1 LATAPPDDAPTAEGD
16 STRGRAPIRPDE
28 RPPDESPSAG
38 ALTSPPA
45 RRSRAVA
52 NPAYDPDDPA
62 DYDDWA
68 WSEHNVLHPI
78 RWWESRGHRW
88 LPGVAYPI
96 ALFALWRV
104 VHLAVSSYLG
114 GDWQKVPFYY
124 DGERYMQITLQGYAQ
139 PNVEM
144 PNTAFFPGVSWI
156 SWPIYQ
162 WTHSQQIT
170 GQTVATLTALA
181 AFICVWG
188 VSKAWKNDAIARKSV
203 WLMALFP
210 SSLFLWSYYS
220 EGMFIALGAGAVWA
234 DKKNRHWIA
243 AACLMGICTT
253 RSVGI
258 LVPGIIVLCRI
269 IRQRKLDKWC
279 FIYAG
284 ASLVGLVPVLYM
296 INYYTGSPLSFFNVQ
311 KDWGRGLSWP
321 WVTVRNGYE
330 NLWPT
335 PETIMVPALVS
346 RNFDLYSIP
355 IIGFAIAWL
364 GFSRDKAPAVSA
376 SLGVASPSAAA
387 AMPLAA
393 GSAAAESDR
402 DVDDGAQTAGPKG
415 PRAFPMEAWMLGF
428 TLIALPL
435 SSTSLASFNRFVL
448 ADWVLYPAYATFA
461 ARLPPWWRRAFWVVV
476 VVALAVTTYHLIGR
490 VSVDRFIG

>member
-1 LATAPPDDAPTAEGD
+1 VRPSERLPDAPPLSGAATVAP
-16 STRGRAPIRPDE
+16 SRRTRVVE
-28 RPPDESPSAG
+28 
-38 ALTSPPA
+38 
-45 RRSRAVA
+45 
-52 NPAYDPDDPA
+52 NPAYDADDPDD
-62 DYDDWA
+62 YEDWA
-68 WSEHNVLHPI
+68 WSEHDLLHPI
-78 RWWESRGHRW
+78 RWWEARGHRW
-88 LPGVAYPI
+88 LPGVWYPV

-104 VHLAVSSYLG
+104 VHLMVSSYLG

-162 WTHSQQIT
+162 WTHSQQWT

-188 VSKAWKNDAIARKSV
+188 VSKAWKDEAIARKAV

-220 EGMFIALGAGAVWA
+220 EGLFIALGAGAVWA

-243 AACLMGICTT
+243 ALCFAGICTT

-279 FIYAG
+279 FVYAG
-284 ASLVGLVPVLYM
+284 ASLIGLAPVLYM
-296 INYYTGSPLSFFNVQ
+296 INHYTGSPFSFFNVQ

-321 WVTVRNGYE
+321 WVTIRNGFE

-364 GFSRDKAPAVSA
+364 GFSRDKAPAPVPVPVSVTA
-376 SLGVASPSAAA
+376 GASAAVA
-387 AMPLAA
+387 PPEAD
-393 GSAAAESDR
+393 GEAE
-402 DVDDGAQTAGPKG
+402 ATKPAKG
-415 PRAFPMEAWMLGF
+415 PRAFPMEAWMLGL

-461 ARLPPWWRRAFWVVV
+461 ARLPTWWRRAFWLVV

>member
-1 LATAPPDDAPTAEGD
+1 MSTAPPDDAPTADGD
-16 STRGRAPIRPDE
+16 PADGRAPVRPDE
-28 RPPDESPSAG
+28 PVPAEPPLSAERNS
-38 ALTSPPA
+38 AAAKRA
-45 RRSRAVA
+45 RVIE
-52 NPAYDPDDPA
+52 NPAYDPDDPD

-68 WSEHNVLHPI
+68 WSENNVLHPI
-78 RWWESRGHRW
+78 RWWQSRGHRW
-88 LPGVAYPI
+88 LPGVWYPV

-104 VHLAVSSYLG
+104 VHLMVSSFLG

-144 PNTAFFPGVSWI
+144 PNTAFFPGVSWL
-156 SWPIYQ
+156 SWPIWQ
-162 WTHSQQIT
+162 WTRSQQWT
-170 GQTVATLTALA
+170 GQVVATGTALA

-188 VSKAWKNDAIARKSV
+188 VSSAWKNDAIARKAV

-220 EGMFIALGAGAVWA
+220 EGLFIALGAGAVWA

-258 LVPGIIVLCRI
+258 LVPGIIILCRI

-279 FIYAG
+279 FVYAG
-284 ASLVGLVPVLYM
+284 ASVIGLLPVLYM
-296 INYYTGSPLSFFNVQ
+296 INYYTGSPFSFFNVQ

-321 WVTVRNGYE
+321 WVTIKNGFE

-346 RNFDLYSIP
+346 RNFDLYAIP
-355 IIGFAIAWL
+355 VIGFAIGWL
-364 GFSRDKAPAVSA
+364 AFSRDKAPKAEAAQAVEGDEA
-376 SLGVASPSAAA
+376 VVDEEAPVA
-387 AMPLAA
+387 
-393 GSAAAESDR
+393 R
-402 DVDDGAQTAGPKG
+402 KG
-415 PRAFPMEAWMLGF
+415 TRAFPMEAWMLGL
-428 TLIALPL
+428 TLIILPL

-461 ARLPPWWRRAFWVVV
+461 ARLPTWWRRAFWVVV
-476 VVALAVTTYHLIGR
+476 VVALAVTTYHMIGR

>member
-1 LATAPPDDAPTAEGD
+1 MSTAPPDDAHTAADEPAQ
-16 STRGRAPIRPDE
+16 GRARVRPDE
-28 RPPDESPSAG
+28 RVPAAPPVADDREAPRS
-38 ALTSPPA
+38 T
-45 RRSRAVA
+45 RRPRPVE
-52 NPAYDPDDPA
+52 NPDYDADDPD
-62 DYDDWA
+62 DDWA
-68 WSEHNVLHPI
+68 WSESTLLHPI
-78 RWWESRGHRW
+78 QWWESQGRRW
-88 LPGVAYPI
+88 LPGVWYPV

-104 VHLAVSSYLG
+104 VHLLVSSYLG

-144 PNTAFFPGVSWI
+144 PNTAFFPGVSWL
-156 SWPIYQ
+156 SWPIWQ
-162 WTHSQQIT
+162 WTHSQQWT
-170 GQTVATLTALA
+170 GQLVATGTALA

-188 VSKAWKNDAIARKSV
+188 VSRAWKGDAIARKSV

-220 EGMFIALGAGAVWA
+220 EGLFIALGAGAVWA

-243 AACLMGICTT
+243 AACMMGICTT

-258 LVPGIIVLCRI
+258 LLPAVIVLCRI
-269 IRQRKLDKWC
+269 IRQRKIDKWC
-279 FIYAG
+279 FVYAG
-284 ASLVGLVPVLYM
+284 ACVVGLIPVLYM
-296 INYYTGSPLSFFNVQ
+296 INYYTGNPLSFFNVQ

-321 WVTVRNGYE
+321 WVTIKNGFE

-346 RNFDLYSIP
+346 RNFDLYCIP

-364 GFSRDKAPAVSA
+364 GFSRDKAPE
-376 SLGVASPSAAA
+376 G
-387 AMPLAA
+387 
-393 GSAAAESDR
+393 AEP
-402 DVDDGAQTAGPKG
+402 GTKG
-415 PRAFPMEAWMLGF
+415 PRAFPMEAWMIGL
-428 TLIALPL
+428 TLIVLPL

-461 ARLPPWWRRAFWVVV
+461 ARLPTWWRRAFWAVVI
-476 VVALAVTTYHLIGR
+476 VALAVTTYHLVGR